1 MQSWKRTSEKPIIDP
16 ATRTYVNPA
25 YLLTKSEEE
34 LRKSKNLTNQ
44 EHQSIKFDFTF
55 SKYKIQFIDTLV
67 YKDQNRTT
75 DHTLQKK
82 KKKKTQ
88 LIAKTICKQNL
99 HICAE
104 KSIAYKQVLGIRT
117 ISSEIEEYRKPI
129 QDLWK
134 WFLQKVF
141 KKASINNQIR
151 KVDNLNRR
159 SLFKTFNPIWADII
173 PFFIPYHFS
182 LPNTKEAINKY

>member
-1 MQSWKRTSEKPIIDP
+1 M
-16 ATRTYVNPA
+16 
-25 YLLTKSEEE
+25 TKSEEE

-129 QDLWK
+129 QDL
-134 WFLQKVF
+134 
-141 KKASINNQIR
+141 
-151 KVDNLNRR
+151 
-159 SLFKTFNPIWADII
+159 
-173 PFFIPYHFS
+173 
-182 LPNTKEAINKY
+182 